1 MHYRGN
7 LAFFIRI
14 ERAGVKM
21 PLREQFVYEDA
32 VFKAAQ
38 AARTNI

>member
-1 MHYRGN
+1 MSYRGH
-7 LAFFIRI
+7 LAFFICI

-32 VFKAAQ
+32 AFKAAQ
-38 AARTNI
+38 ATMKD